1 MAREIANVSYFKIE
15 VPQAANKLRALI
27 GEGGD
32 SIVGP
37 WDGEEG
43 ITLLPDL
50 NAGATGTMPGGGYPD
65 GIRAIFD
72 AHAAGDRNAASAAYT
87 RWLPMINFENR
98 QCGLIAAKVLME
110 AGGVIKSAATRK
122 PLMPLHPQTRAEL
135 IDIARG
141 LDLLVLRWAT

>member
-1 MAREIANVSYFKIE
+1 
-15 VPQAANKLRALI
+15 
-27 GEGGD
+27 
-32 SIVGP
+32 
-37 WDGEEG
+37 
-43 ITLLPDL
+43 
-50 NAGATGTMPGGGYPD
+50 
-65 GIRAIFD
+65 
-72 AHAAGDRNAASAAYT
+72 
-87 RWLPMINFENR
+87 MINFENR